1 MRAYLLVALISAV
14 VTFLTTWLSVRVA
27 RKFKLH
33 REPRER
39 DVHDAPTP
47 RIGGV
52 GMYLGLL
59 AGIVAAALLGWFEG
73 LFLNPAQPIAVLVA
87 AAIIVV
93 IGLLD
98 DLIDLDWTAKLAGQ
112 IFAAAVLVFQGIQ
125 ILSLPI
131 GGLTVGS
138 YAVSVAISMFAVVV
152 VMNAV
157 NFIDGL
163 DGLAA
168 GVVGIATAA
177 FFAYSYLLAQ
187 QTTPSNYFSLAG
199 LLSAI
204 VLGITVGFLPLNWR
218 PAKIFMGD
226 SGAMLLGLLMAT
238 SAITVTGSIDP
249 ATVSRSDLLPALL
262 PLLLPIAILILPLL
276 DLALAVLRRI
286 RKGQSPFEADRSHLH
301 HQLQD
306 LGHGHRGTVL
316 VFYHWTLLI
325 SVSLLLF
332 FFVPATIV
340 IGIAL
345 GWIVLALVHT
355 LWPIMEQRRHRK
367 SPKPREVA

>member
-1 MRAYLLVALISAV
+1 MRAYLLIALISAV
-14 VTFLTTWLSVRVA
+14 VTLLATWLTARFAERYDIRPAVRA
-27 RKFKLH
+27 RDQHTK
-33 REPRER
+33 
-39 DVHDAPTP
+39 PTP
-47 RIGGV
+47 RIGGI
-52 GMYLGLL
+52 GLFFGLIAGLL
-59 AGIVAAALLGWFEG
+59 AAASFGWFESI
-73 LFLNPAQPIAVLVA
+73 FLDPGPILAIALA
-87 AAIIVV
+87 AAVIVI

-98 DLIDLDWTAKLAGQ
+98 DLIDLDWTAKLGGQ
-112 IFAAAVLVFQGIQ
+112 LIAAAILAWQGIQ

-138 YAVSVAISMFAVVV
+138 FGTSLAITVVAVVL

-168 GVVGIATAA
+168 GVVAISTLA
-177 FFAYSYLLAQ
+177 FFLYTYLLAQ
-187 QTTPSNYFSLAG
+187 QTSPTNYFSTAG

-204 VLGITVGFLPLNWR
+204 VLGMTLGFLPLNWR

-249 ATVSRSDLLPALL
+249 ATVTRNDLLPALL
-262 PLLLPIAILILPLL
+262 PLVLPIAILLLPLL
-276 DLALAVLRRI
+276 DVLLSVVRRLRRG
-286 RKGQSPFEADRSHLH
+286 KSPFAADREHLH

-316 VFYHWTLLI
+316 VFYHWTLMI
-325 SVSLLLF
+325 SATLLLF
-332 FFVPATIV
+332 FFLPTRAVLV
-340 IGIAL
+340 VGVLWL
-345 GWIVLALVHT
+345 GLALIHT
-355 LWPIMEQRRHRK
+355 TWPIFYRRYEKRARAK
-367 SPKPREVA
+367 SDIR